1 MLKMQLA
8 QGNNGLTKTKY
19 ITFGIEAETMREAKP
34 RLEHVQTNL
43 TAGNILFYAKNFLE
57 MDTENIQFI
66 DMPQMMG
73 GLVNNQS
80 FVFINIDKWINVI
93 NEYLNPYKEDITQ
106 RNVSIKTSADQGE
119 SFYYSAGA

>member
-1 MLKMQLA
+1 
-8 QGNNGLTKTKY
+8 
-19 ITFGIEAETMREAKP
+19 
-34 RLEHVQTNL
+34 
-43 TAGNILFYAKNFLE
+43 
-57 MDTENIQFI
+57 
-66 DMPQMMG
+66 MPQMMG

-119 SFYYSAGA
+119 SFNYSAGA